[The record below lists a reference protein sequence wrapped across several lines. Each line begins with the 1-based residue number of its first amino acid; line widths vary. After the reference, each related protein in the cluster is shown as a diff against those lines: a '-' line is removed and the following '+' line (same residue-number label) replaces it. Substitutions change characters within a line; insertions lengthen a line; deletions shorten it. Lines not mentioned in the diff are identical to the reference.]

1 MRLLLAHIA
10 LLVLP
15 LTISA
20 SDADTTIKKVA
31 RKPIP
36 ARHSMEK
43 VASQQAPADTTLK
56 KVTRQWTLTADYTGE
71 VPLPLDTAFSMFQ
84 RYRITDRYSDF
95 SAYPG
100 NYGLPLYQINFFDRE
115 WQPDKY
121 LYYNY
126 VPFMYTPANPRFI
139 NTQVPFTEMV
149 WTTAG
154 SRPEAEQTFRIRH
167 SQNINRKL
175 NFGFIYDIVYSLGQY
190 DYQKS
195 ANKNFL
201 LHSSYNGDNYT
212 AYFTAGINN
221 LLSYENGGVV
231 SAEFL
236 DDYSTADVPVNLND
250 VNKAQGNLKNRHL
263 MLVQRY
269 SPGGKRDTVTGELD
283 RSGPVTFSHIGIYEW
298 NRRSYLDNYPQA
310 EFYDTILINRLASS
324 DSLSQSLFSN
334 TFRVDLAAGSA
345 GKFSFGAGAG
355 IRSELRHYG
364 QVVPGDTLTRPDTVS
379 KNQSSLILTGKI
391 FNNIGKQFGWWASG
405 DLWFQGYRAGDFII
419 NGRIFKEF
427 STGRGPLTWDATG
440 AVTRYTPSFWYTSWG
455 SNNFAWQFDAGRE
468 FRLTVGSSLTYPGR
482 HASVR
487 FNYAVVDNFTYMG
500 PDALPAQ
507 HTGGLSVAAL
517 TLKKDFVVW
526 KLHWDNTLLLQKS
539 TNNEVLSLPFATGR
553 SALFLDHVFRFKAT
567 NGELAMQV
575 GGEVFMHTLYNSMGY
590 MPSTGR
596 YFSKNDAQT
605 GNYPFVNVFLNL
617 KVKRTRFF
625 IMFDHINSGLM
636 GYDYYLIPGYPLNVR
651 MLRYGVA
658 WTFYD

>member
-1 MRLLLAHIA
+1 MRLFLAHIA
-10 LLVLP
+10 LLILP
-15 LTISA
+15 FTLSA
-20 SDADTTIKKVA
+20 SD
-31 RKPIP
+31 
-36 ARHSMEK
+36 
-43 VASQQAPADTTLK
+43 ADTTLK
-56 KVTRQWTLTADYTGE
+56 KVTRQWTLTSDYTGE
-71 VPLPLDTAFSMFQ
+71 IAMPLDTAFSLFQ
-84 RYRITDRYSDF
+84 RYRISDRYSDF
-95 SAYPG
+95 NAYPG
-100 NYGLPLYQINFFDRE
+100 NYGLPLYQINFFDRV

-121 LYYNY
+121 LYSNY

-149 WTTAG
+149 WTNGG
-154 SRPEAEQTFRIRH
+154 SKPQAEQTFRIRH

-190 DYQKS
+190 DYQKA
-195 ANKNFL
+195 ANKTFL

-221 LLSYENGGVV
+221 LLSFENGGVV
-231 SAEFL
+231 DAEFL
-236 DDYSTADVPVNLND
+236 SDNEYSTADVPVNLND
-250 VNKAQGNLKNRHL
+250 VNKAQSNLKNRHL

-298 NRRSYLDNYPQA
+298 NKRRYLDNYPLA
-310 EFYDTILINRLASS
+310 EFYDTILINRLVSS
-324 DSLSQSLFSN
+324 DSLSQSIFSN

-364 QVVPGDTLTRPDTVS
+364 QVVPGDSLTRPDTVA
-379 KNQSSLILTGKI
+379 KNQSSLVLTGKI
-391 FNNIGKQFGWWASG
+391 FNNIGDKFGWWASG
-405 DLWFQGYRAGDFII
+405 DLWFQGYRAGDFIV

-427 STGRGPLTWDATG
+427 STGRGTLTWDATG
-440 AVTRYTPSFWYTSWG
+440 AVASYTPSYWYTSWG

-468 FRLTVGSSLTYPGR
+468 FRLTVGSSLDYPGR
-482 HASVR
+482 HASIR
-487 FNYAVVDNFTYMG
+487 FNYAIVDNFTYMG
-500 PDALPAQ
+500 PNAMPSQYA
-507 HTGGLSVAAL
+507 GGLSVAAL
-517 TLKKDFVVW
+517 TVKKDFVVW

-539 TNNEVLSLPFATGR
+539 TNNEVLSLPVATGR
-553 SALFLDHVFRFKAT
+553 SALFLDHIFRFKAT
-567 NGELAMQV
+567 NGELSMQI
-575 GGEVFMHTLYNSMGY
+575 GGEVFMHTLYNSMSY

-596 YFSKNDAQT
+596 YFSRYDTET
-605 GNYPFVNVFLNL
+605 GNYPFINVFLNL

-636 GYDYYLIPGYPLNVR
+636 GYDYFLIPDYPLNVR
-651 MLRYGVA
+651 MLRYGLA